1 MRRPILAVLAACLT
15 AVALPVVADATH
27 KPNHPAP
34 GNPGPGGVELTI
46 VAKPTVTVFQ
56 GATVISGKLKGANNV
71 GKKVRLIEDVFP
83 FNSVDKHYDA
93 TTDSTGSYTFTRNPA
108 KNSTYQVALVGT
120 NVRSPGVYV
129 PVRVRTS
136 LFVSDRTPR
145 VGQVV
150 RFSGRACPTH
160 DGLGVGIQR
169 KGSTGFGTVRSTT
182 LKASTRCSVYSRL
195 VRITRDG
202 TFRVI
207 TAGHGDNARGIT
219 RSVFVN
225 AHS

>member
-15 AVALPVVADATH
+15 AVALPLVADAA
-27 KPNHPAP
+27 KPPPKPP
-34 GNPGPGGVELTI
+34 GNPGPGGVDLTI
-46 VAKPTVTVFQ
+46 AANPGITIFQ
-56 GATVISGKLKGANNV
+56 GATVISGKLKGPNNNDR
-71 GKKVRLIEDVFP
+71 KVTLREDLFP
-83 FNSVDKHYDA
+83 FNSINNVVIGKTDA
-93 TTDSTGSYTFTRNPA
+93 NGAYSFTRFPA
-108 KNSTYQVALVGT
+108 KNSTYQVLAGA
-120 NVRSPGVYV
+120 NVRSPGVFV

-136 LFVSDRTPR
+136 LFISDLTPR

-169 KGSTGFGTVRSTT
+169 QGSKGFGTIRSTT
-182 LKASTRCSVYSRL
+182 LRSATRCSVYSRL

-202 TFRVI
+202 TFREI
-207 TAGHGDNARGIT
+207 TAGHGDHARGIS